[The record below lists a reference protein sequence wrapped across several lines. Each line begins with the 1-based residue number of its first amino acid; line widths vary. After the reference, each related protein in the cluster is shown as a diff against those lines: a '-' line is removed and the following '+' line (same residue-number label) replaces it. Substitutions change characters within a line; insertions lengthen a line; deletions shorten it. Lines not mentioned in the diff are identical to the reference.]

1 MVAEWE
7 LSISKGWPSD
17 NKSNFVFKNY
27 TDIVYFIQNV
37 GISPVEYVQFSS
49 FLDSGVR
56 ADPQ

>member
-37 GISPVEYVQFSS
+37 GISPVEYVQFS
-49 FLDSGVR
+49 
-56 ADPQ
+56 